1 MNPYEGIENDVV
13 RLAATAKRLRRVGLV
28 ILIVFG
34 PPSLFLFGG
43 TMIAFALG
51 QPVAQRALIVF
62 PILAV
67 VVFGT
72 SLCYLAS
79 VPYVRRGRRRPITVC
94 LCIAISVSI
103 LGLLDVWFAMVG
115 EWIYIV
121 RAVVAGTNAVLIAP
135 LLRSLAPAQR
145 LESWMKSVENPDGL
159 HDAPWRLG

>member
-1 MNPYEGIENDVV
+1 MNPYEGMANDVV
-13 RLAATAKRLRRVGLV
+13 RVGATAKRLRRVGWF
-28 ILIVFG
+28 ILILFG

-43 TMIAFALG
+43 TMIALAMG
-51 QPVAQRALIVF
+51 QPVARRALIVF
-62 PILAV
+62 PILAL

-79 VPYVRRGRRRPITVC
+79 APYVRRGQRRPVTVC
-94 LCIAISVSI
+94 LCTAISVSI

-115 EWIYIV
+115 EWIFIV

-145 LESWMKSVENPDGL
+145 LESWMNSVEHPEGL
-159 HDAPWRLG
+159 DDAPQ